1 MIGTALIR
9 VAERE
14 VFCNK
19 RTRTYA
25 GVFHRGNG
33 AGSKSNGGFATHW
46 RGPSAF
52 AYPIPAGYDP
62 ACAAPMMCAGI
73 TVFSALR
80 RFGAGV
86 TAKQVGVI
94 GIGGLGHLAIQFA
107 KAMGAEVTAISRGE
121 AKRQEAAKLGSSN
134 YIAVSD
140 DVATSVKGCERTLD
154 LVICC
159 TGRSRLHIP
168 LDLVRVSTAAGQL
181 TTHQGAPTPTTSSC

>member
-1 MIGTALIR
+1 M
-9 VAERE
+9 
-14 VFCNK
+14 FCKK
-19 RTRTYA
+19 RTTTYA

-33 AGSKSNGGFATHW
+33 AGYKTKGGYATHW
-46 RGPSAF
+46 RGPSAYG
-52 AYPIPAGYDP
+52 YPIPAGYDP
-62 ACAAPMMCAGI
+62 ACAAPMLCGGV

-121 AKRQEAAKLGSSN
+121 AKRQEAAELGSDN

-140 DVATSVKGCERTLD
+140 DVATSVKGRERTLD

-159 TGRSRLHIP
+159 AGKSRRHKRI
-168 LDLVRVSTAAGQL
+168 D
-181 TTHQGAPTPTTSSC
+181 